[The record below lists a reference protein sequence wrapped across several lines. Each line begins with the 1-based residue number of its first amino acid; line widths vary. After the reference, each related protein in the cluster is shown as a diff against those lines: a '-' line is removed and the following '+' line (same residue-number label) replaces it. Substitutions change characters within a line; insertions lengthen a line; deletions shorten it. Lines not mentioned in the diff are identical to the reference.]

1 MDIESLATSAVE
13 RAIAQ
18 TDYLTPYINSKDKE
32 PVWDGGVYAYH
43 HASQHHSNDD
53 LAGRVLVQVKGHIVE
68 NPDREEVS
76 FSVKITDLRNHL
88 VEGGTIFFVVYF
100 DADGNNE
107 KIYYKCLLPFE
118 LKRIL
123 READEQASKTIH
135 LRPFPTAKGEKSNI
149 VLNFIRDR
157 DQQRACIGSDL
168 VTLEDIVK
176 KGHIPEL
183 TIGYTC
189 VDGSNTS
196 IFENMISHGMYLYA
210 KLDFGIVLPVEHF
223 ENITMAGARI
233 EKPVMVGNIR
243 YYESYEELHKPN
255 KVVELCFGKNT
266 VLTLYREEN
275 RQKLN
280 FTLKGSLSER
290 IRDLKFMIA
299 AFECGGFQVGES
311 FFSYSEAMPND
322 LAKFDLD
329 GRKKALSVLERVKSA
344 LDKMDVQED
353 LELDNISN
361 IDLKNLDL
369 LVSAVEDGQLVSL
382 PDTGSPFGY
391 FDINNLKL
399 LICAIKDSA
408 TGKYKI
414 YNFFDA
420 LIVLRCRSAEEESYD
435 CPLFTFLSKEVLLDA
450 CNIDAARIRKMLWNA
465 ENALAFPDCV
475 IKLLLETLLAYDET
489 SCKKAA
495 LIELSEEIIDVIKKR
510 NLDVPYEITKL
521 NELQIQK
528 RKRGLTIAECAEL
541 TRIAESD
548 EYDEESIIGAY
559 LLLDD
564 QISAKQHFEKLD
576 AERQDCFRTY
586 PIYKF
591 YEEK

>member
-18 TDYLTPYINSKDKE
+18 TDYLAPYINSKDKE
-32 PVWDGGVYAYH
+32 PVWDGGIYAYH
-43 HASQHHSNDD
+43 HASQYHSNDD
-53 LAGRVLVQVKGHIVE
+53 LAGRVPVQVKGHITA
-68 NPDREEVS
+68 NPNREEVS

-88 VEGGTIFFVVYF
+88 AEGGTIFFVVYF
-100 DADGNNE
+100 DASGNNE

-123 READEQASKTIH
+123 READEQTSKTIH
-135 LRPFPTAKGEKSNI
+135 LRPFPTAKEEKSNI
-149 VLNFIRDR
+149 FLNFIRDR

-189 VDGSNTS
+189 VEGSNTS

-223 ENITMAGARI
+223 ENITMAGTRI
-233 EKPVMVGNIR
+233 ERPVIVGDTR
-243 YYESYEELHKPN
+243 YYESYEELYRPN

-266 VLTLYREEN
+266 VLTLFREEK

-290 IRDLKFMIA
+290 IRDLRFMIA

-329 GRKKALSVLERVKSA
+329 GRKKALSVLERIKSA

-361 IDLKNLDL
+361 IDLKNLDI
-369 LVSAVEDGQLVSL
+369 LVSAVENGQLAPL

-391 FDINNLKL
+391 FNINNLKL

-420 LIVLRCRSAEEESYD
+420 PIVFKCPDMEGELYD
-435 CPLFTFLSKEVLLDA
+435 CPPFVFLSKEILLDT
-450 CNIDAARIRKMLWNA
+450 CNIDTARIRKMLWNA
-465 ENALAFPDCV
+465 ENSLTFPDCA
-475 IKLLLETLLAYDET
+475 IKLLSETLLAYDEA
-489 SCKKAA
+489 SCKKAILFNLA
-495 LIELSEEIIDVIKKR
+495 EEIIDVIKKR
-510 NLDVPYEITKL
+510 NLDVPSEITRL

-528 RKRGLTIAECAEL
+528 RKRALTIAESSDL
-541 TRIAESD
+541 MKIAESD

-559 LLLDD
+559 LLLNN
-564 QISAKQHFEKLD
+564 QIAAKQHFEKLD

-591 YEEK
+591 YEE